1 MPAPDELK
9 FRMAEQGDAQAIAAL
24 HADSWQ
30 RHYRGAYTDAFLN
43 DEVPGFLLKLWTSR
57 LASYDPRASTI
68 LAELDQAG
76 DGSRLVG
83 MAHTVLGNDP
93 AWGAFLDNLH
103 VVYGL
108 KRQGVGTRLM
118 SLTAKAVLAE
128 EPESGLYLWVLEQ
141 NVNAQAFY
149 NARGG
154 TCVERR
160 DAPPP
165 GGETVRLNGKPRCFR
180 YAWPD
185 PSKLV

>member
-1 MPAPDELK
+1 MSAPDTLK
-9 FRMAEQGDAQAIAAL
+9 FRMAEQDDAQAVAAL

-30 RHYRGAYTDAFLN
+30 RHYRGAYTDAFLD
-43 DEVPGFLLKLWTSR
+43 DEDPGYLLELWTSR
-57 LASYDPRASTI
+57 LESPDPSARTI
-68 LAELDQAG
+68 LADLDQAG

-83 MAHTVLGNDP
+83 MAHTILGNDP
-93 AWGAFLDNLH
+93 AWGALLDNLH

-118 SLTAKAVLAE
+118 SLTAKAVLAAK
-128 EPESGLYLWVLEQ
+128 PESALYLWVLEQ

-160 DAPPP
+160 DVPAP
-165 GGETVRLNGKPRCFR
+165 GGKAARLDGMPGCFR